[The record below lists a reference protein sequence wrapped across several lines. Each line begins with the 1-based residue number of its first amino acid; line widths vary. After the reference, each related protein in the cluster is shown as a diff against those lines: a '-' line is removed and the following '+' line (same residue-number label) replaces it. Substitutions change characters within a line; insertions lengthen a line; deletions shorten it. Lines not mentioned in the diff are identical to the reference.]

1 MLDCVMGQASDLDGP
16 LLVLSEPERGLGA
29 RVLEQI
35 VDLLVVYLDEG
46 ALRDDLVPVRLDLLE
61 DIEKH
66 SRNEASL
73 L

>member
-1 MLDCVMGQASDLDGP
+1 MLDCVVGQAGDLDGP